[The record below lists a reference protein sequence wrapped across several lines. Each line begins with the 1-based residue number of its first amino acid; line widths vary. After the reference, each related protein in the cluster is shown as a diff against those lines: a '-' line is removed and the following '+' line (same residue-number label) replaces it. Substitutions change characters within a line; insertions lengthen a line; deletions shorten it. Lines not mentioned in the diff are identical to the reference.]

1 MSNVFKCF
9 LKPYSIAFIDD
20 DRDFLELLA
29 MAVPASW
36 NGHFFSKT
44 HTFIDYLQHNTLLA
58 QRDLAL
64 FSKVFSWEN
73 GKDNAITHVI
83 HYWRQ
88 NPQRWSVCDLALLDF
103 SMPKMTGLDV
113 LNELPNWQGLRV
125 LLTGV
130 ADEKV
135 AVQAFNQS
143 LIQHYLPKQS
153 DDLIGKLNAAVS
165 RLNLQLHS
173 QQQMLVKSHLS
184 DTQLGLLRHE
194 SSAFELQMFAKTHW
208 VEYLVLGNPFG
219 ILGLSATG
227 QLSWLQLERSGDID
241 DLKSIAHTE
250 HWDAQTLQAIARGNV
265 LSNSLLR
272 QALDDAINPAVA
284 PITPFGD
291 NDLIG
296 AFFEFDAPLALRASS
311 SYADWFAANRSRL
324 IKD

>member
-1 MSNVFKCF
+1 MPNSFKCF
-9 LKPYSIAFIDD
+9 SRPYSIACVDD
-20 DRDFLELLA
+20 DRDFLDLLA

-36 NGHFFSKT
+36 NAHFFSKT
-44 HTFIDYLQHNTLLA
+44 HTFIDYLNHNTALA
-58 QRDLAL
+58 IRDLAL
-64 FSKVFSWEN
+64 FSKVFNWEN
-73 GKDNAITHVI
+73 GKENSIQNVI

-143 LIQHYLPKQS
+143 LIHQYLPKQS
-153 DDLIGKLNAAVS
+153 DDLIGKLTAAVQG
-165 RLNLQLHS
+165 LNLQLHS

-184 DTQLGLLRHE
+184 DVQLGLLRHE
-194 SSAFELQMFAKTHW
+194 SSAFELALFAKEHW
-208 VEYLVLGNPFG
+208 VEYVVLGNPFG

-241 DLKSIAHTE
+241 DLKSIAQTE
-250 HWDAQTLQAIARGNV
+250 HWDVQTLQAISRGNV

-272 QALDDAINPAVA
+272 QALGDAINPAIA

-291 NDLIG
+291 TDLVG
-296 AFFEFDAPLALRASS
+296 AFFEFDAPLALKASS
-311 SYADWFAANRSRL
+311 SYANWFAANRSRL